1 MIRRVLTTKA
11 HAAYTSVG
19 FLLFAVSQA
28 FWYARRRD
36 SFDLAWLLIDTAV
49 ALSFAAVWFAC
60 SKGWVRNRELRPS
73 HWHVILAVVLG
84 VIMLAAIFRLL
95 MRS

>member
-1 MIRRVLTTKA
+1 MTSRVLTTKTN
-11 HAAYTSVG
+11 AAYTSVG
-19 FLLFAVSQA
+19 FLLMAVSQA
-28 FWYARRRD
+28 FWYARRREP
-36 SFDLAWLLIDTAV
+36 FDLAWLLIYTAA

-60 SKGWVRNRELRPS
+60 SKGWVKNREIRPS
-73 HWHVILAVVLG
+73 RWHVVLAAALG